1 MFRWSKIKKMTS
13 KILGN
18 ASNFYPPDFAS
29 VFKISKGV
37 EIHNVKSNKCKAV
50 FMKYLSMK
58 IIGHT

>member
-1 MFRWSKIKKMTS
+1 MTS